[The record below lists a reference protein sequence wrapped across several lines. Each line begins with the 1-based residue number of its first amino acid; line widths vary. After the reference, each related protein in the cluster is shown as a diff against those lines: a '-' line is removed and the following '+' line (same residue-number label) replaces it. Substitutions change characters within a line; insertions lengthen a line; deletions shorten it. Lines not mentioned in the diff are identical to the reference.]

1 LSDDHGVVRPVG
13 VTVLTVFFYV
23 ATVSSFAAA
32 LSLLEPG
39 SALDA
44 IWAVN
49 PTLRDGLLELGGR
62 AVALLFGLSIACA
75 VAAAGLWIRQSW
87 GRRVAILVLVLVM
100 LGEFASVFFQGDAA
114 ALVGLP
120 IAGMVTAYL
129 MSDRAKRGEPIR
141 KSAPIDPV
149 TEEETAAEAGN
160 DR

>member
-1 LSDDHGVVRPVG
+1 LSERPETESASQGGVVRPVG
-13 VTVLTVFFYV
+13 VTVLTALFYV

-44 IWAVN
+44 IWGLNPAV
-49 PTLRDGLLELGGR
+49 REGLLELGGR
-62 AVALLFGLSIACA
+62 ATALLFGSSVACA
-75 VAAAGLWIRQSW
+75 AAAAGLWIRQPW

-100 LGEFASVFFQGDAA
+100 MGEFANVFFQGDAL

-120 IAGMVTAYL
+120 IAGIVTAYL

-141 KSAPIDPV
+141 KS
-149 TEEETAAEAGN
+149 
-160 DR
+160 